1 MGLVSEAIAT
11 ELGYLTRD
19 EGEARVRLTLET
31 LLTHWPRDSHS
42 GFMVHFTNRN
52 WDALSEFST
61 IDTTELVLGALFAG
75 NYFGGEI
82 IEMANVLLQSVSWS
96 DAIKAADKPTIFPT
110 VNSNTGEFKG
120 NIRPYNEYYLVAY
133 LANLTSSFNTKANIY
148 FETYMASHGPPKG
161 DGNFPTH
168 LNYYGFEVLSDSNS
182 RFMSSFIPQFCY
194 YLSRGFRENEYYKD
208 EMLINWL
215 NADLKYWSLALD
227 ESSQIW
233 GQPVYGKVWGAGAGP
248 GPSGYS
254 VERIDGSPD
263 LIISAAIMA
272 GFLPVAN
279 NRESINNQLEWMYTN
294 EVCAYE
300 TELPDGRKPK
310 ILWRCSVRL
319 PDWRAP
325 SVDSIDFSTMILGY
339 ATNFLPEFFYNTYVA

>member
-1 MGLVSEAIAT
+1 
-11 ELGYLTRD
+11 
-19 EGEARVRLTLET
+19 
-31 LLTHWPRDSHS
+31 
-42 GFMVHFTNRN
+42 
-52 WDALSEFST
+52 
-61 IDTTELVLGALFAG
+61 
-75 NYFGGEI
+75 
-82 IEMANVLLQSVSWS
+82 
-96 DAIKAADKPTIFPT
+96 
-110 VNSNTGEFKG
+110 
-120 NIRPYNEYYLVAY
+120 
-133 LANLTSSFNTKANIY
+133 
-148 FETYMASHGPPKG
+148 MASHGPPKG

-194 YLSRGFRENEYYKD
+194 YLSRGFQENEYYKD

-272 GFLPVAN
+272 GFLPVASKFVLL
-279 NRESINNQLEWMYTN
+279 RFYDFLTN
-294 EVCAYE
+294 
-300 TELPDGRKPK
+300 LR
-310 ILWRCSVRL
+310 S
-319 PDWRAP
+319 
-325 SVDSIDFSTMILGY
+325 S
-339 ATNFLPEFFYNTYVA
+339 